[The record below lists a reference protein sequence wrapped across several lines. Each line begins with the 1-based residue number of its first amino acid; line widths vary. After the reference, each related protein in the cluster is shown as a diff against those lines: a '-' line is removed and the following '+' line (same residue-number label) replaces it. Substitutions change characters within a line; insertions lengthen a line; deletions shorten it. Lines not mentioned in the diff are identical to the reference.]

1 MVKVT
6 VPVGVPVP
14 ELGATAAV
22 NVTAWPKLDP
32 LGADELSV
40 VVVAIGL
47 TVWVKDCA
55 VLVAKLSSPL

>member
-14 ELGATAAV
+14 ELGATVAV

-40 VVVAIGL
+40 VDVAIGL

-55 VLVAKLSSPL
+55 VPLAKSSSPL